1 MPTSADELAG
11 VVATARKATED
22 LDDAEL
28 QRVAFERVL
37 DHLLRNGG
45 DRLERVP
52 DPTVIMASTDATTV
66 SKADS
71 VLADEQQRTDAI
83 ARYFKI
89 DPEDVGHI
97 FDTSANEPELIVH
110 TSRLDN
116 SSAVATRDI
125 TLLTTGARTAIGL
138 ETTTHHVRSVS
149 DNFSRLDSSNFMK
162 TLGSMTEIS
171 VLGRRGSPNRV
182 IRMKVSGVERAQ
194 ELVKQLISG

>member
-1 MPTSADELAG
+1 MPASADELAG

-45 DRLERVP
+45 DRSRRVP
-52 DPTVIMASTDATTV
+52 DPTVIMPSADATTV

-89 DPEDVGHI
+89 DSEDVAHI

-110 TSRLDN
+110 TSHLDN

-125 TLLTTGARTAIGL
+125 TLLIAGARTAIGL
-138 ETTTHHVRSVS
+138 ETTTHHIRRVS
-149 DNFSRLDSSNFMK
+149 DNFGRLDSSNFMK
-162 TLGSMTEIS
+162 TLGSMTDIS

>member
-11 VVATARKATED
+11 MVATARKATED
-22 LDDAEL
+22 LDDADL

-45 DRLERVP
+45 ARPVET
-52 DPTVIMASTDATTV
+52 PTPPLSIPSIATPGD

-89 DPEDVGHI
+89 NPEDVEHI
-97 FDTSANEPELIVH
+97 FDVSDDEPELIVH
-110 TSRLDN
+110 TTRLD
-116 SSAVATRDI
+116 SSNAVATRDI
-125 TLLTTGARTAIGL
+125 ALLIAGARTALGQD
-138 ETTTHHVRSVS
+138 TTTHHVRTVT
-149 DNFSRLDSSNFMK
+149 DNFGRLDSSNFMK
-162 TLGSMTEIS
+162 ILGAMPEIS

-182 IRMKVSGVERAQ
+182 IRMKVSGVEKAQ
-194 ELVKQLISG
+194 ELAQQFIGG